1 MQAMTWQYDSSVI
14 SIPWTSQ
21 TSKEKVRIGVVL
33 DDGLF
38 TPSPPVRRA
47 LKRAY
52 DLLQQS
58 YSVEVI
64 PLTLKN
70 VKEHYGDLIKYFT
83 LDGGK
88 V

>member
-21 TSKEKVRIGVVL
+21 TSKERVRLGVVV
-33 DDGLF
+33 DDGIF

-52 DLLQQS
+52 ELLQRS
-58 YSVEVI
+58 HSVEVI
-64 PLTLKN
+64 PITLTN
-70 VKEHYGDLIKYFT
+70 VQEYYGDLIKYFT